1 MNKLQLL
8 QTDSKELL
16 ERYLWDLSEQQKYL
30 DNCDDIMASNT
41 AGGLLQISVGYLL
54 DKAVVEVSVIQAK
67 NLPGK
72 CELPLNSDRT
82 KRIKVP
88 ILLMFCKTAQLNS
101 YVEVHLLPNWLFKKG
116 KKPRQTP
123 VTKGTMNPYYGV
135 EFQL

>member
-16 ERYLWDLSEQQKYL
+16 ECYLWDLSEQQKYL

-72 CELPLNSDRT
+72 CELPFEL
-82 KRIKVP
+82 
-88 ILLMFCKTAQLNS
+88 
-101 YVEVHLLPNWLFKKG
+101 
-116 KKPRQTP
+116 
-123 VTKGTMNPYYGV
+123 
-135 EFQL
+135 